1 MRTSFLIACAL
12 AASVRADC
20 STLESSVVN
29 GVGGVAGVAYNYNK
43 GGDDWGELTH
53 VPVIGEP
60 EVVAFPTCKEGTRQ
74 SPIDLT
80 SGKVKENLEINA
92 YGF

>member
-20 STLESSVVN
+20 NTLESS
-29 GVGGVAGVAYNYNK
+29 GVAYNYNQ

-53 VPVIGEP
+53 VPIIGEP
-60 EVVAFPTCKEGTRQ
+60 EVVAFPTCKEGTSQ
-74 SPIDLT
+74 SPIDLVAKGLT
-80 SGKVKENLEINA
+80 SDNLEINA
-92 YGF
+92 FGF

>member
-12 AASVRADC
+12 AASVHADC
-20 STLESSVVN
+20 NTLEST
-29 GVGGVAGVAYNYNK
+29 GVAYNYNK

-53 VPVIGEP
+53 VPNIGEP
-60 EVVAFPTCKEGTRQ
+60 AVVAFPTCNGSSQ
-74 SPIDLT
+74 SPIDL
-80 SGKVKENLEINA
+80 SSKQFAEKNIEIHA

>member
-1 MRTSFLIACAL
+1 MHTSFLIACAL

-20 STLESSVVN
+20 STLESESSD
-29 GVGGVAGVAYNYNK
+29 VAVAYNYNK

-60 EVVAFPTCKEGTRQ
+60 EVVAFPTCKEGTSQ
-74 SPIDLT
+74 SPIDL
-80 SGKVKENLEINA
+80 K
-92 YGF
+92 

>member
-20 STLESSVVN
+20 STLESESESS
-29 GVGGVAGVAYNYNK
+29 GLAVAYNYNK

-60 EVVAFPTCKEGTRQ
+60 EVVAFPTCKEGTSQ
-74 SPIDLT
+74 SPIDLK
-80 SGKVKENLEINA
+80 SGEVKENLEINA
-92 YGF
+92 FGF